1 MKKHFNEKQERFSLR
16 KLSVGLVS
24 ATVASLFFATSIA
37 AAPSVSAQSINYT
50 YVTEQELTDAE
61 KELIIR
67 DLPGLAQ
74 ATDATYYL
82 VYRPVGASKTPAVA
96 NTSSQSK
103 NLPKTGV
110 IENAAMAVAGLT
122 LLVLAV
128 KIGKKG
134 KKELAGVILLAATGA
149 SFLAPTSSALTSHIL
164 AQFNH
169 AVERSAGQA
178 LPAPADIEG
187 YVYVGYFKDSRAV
200 DELPAE
206 EKKPAEETKP
216 TEEVVTEV
224 PDTAPSHQVPAV
236 AITEKTIS
244 KTEVIAFETQTVE
257 NPALAEGTEKIVQEG
272 QNGERTITIKQTL
285 VDGQVLKEEEVSSEI
300 TKTATP
306 KIIEIGT
313 KKAEE
318 PIVTAL
324 PDTAPTHEVPAL
336 AITEEVTSH
345 TESIAFTTEEIY
357 DDTLPEGTRQT
368 AQAGQAGQKTI
379 ETKQTFIGGVLV
391 QSEVVSET
399 VSQAPVNQ
407 VVKIGTKPI
416 TALPDTAPTHEVP
429 AVVLTDDTTTN
440 TEAIPFESQVIYDD
454 TLAEGT
460 RNVDQTG
467 VAGVRTTVTK
477 NYYADGVLIKSEQ
490 VSSSVTNSP
499 VTEIV
504 RLGTKKADTVT
515 TETESATKIIPFE
528 ISYQDDATLPV
539 GEEKIITAGQNGLA
553 TVTTTYTLVN
563 GVRQTNPT
571 VTETVTTQPMPQVVA
586 RGTKTATPTPVEGT
600 ETVTETVDIAFETKT
615 TETADLY
622 VGQEQVL
629 TEGKNGSKEITTTYV
644 TIDGVRQANPTV
656 TEKVTQE
663 PTTKEVLKGTKPI
676 EGTETDP
683 ERVDI
688 AFETK
693 ITETADLYTD
703 EEQVVVEGKNGSKE
717 ITTTYQTVKG
727 VRQPNPTV
735 TEKVLVEPTTKEVLK
750 GTKPIEGTES
760 ETETVEIPFEIKIT
774 ETADLYTDEEQVVVE
789 GKVGSKEITTTYQ
802 TIKGVRQANPTVTEK
817 VLVKPTSK
825 EVLKGTKPIEG
836 TESYPATVD
845 IPFETE
851 YVDDPTLLE
860 GKTKVV
866 TTGVNGS
873 KTVTRTY
880 KTIKGVRQENPTVT
894 EEITK
899 QPVKQVIA
907 RGTKVEKVPQ
917 VVITNLVENDDAKS
931 ATISYK
937 LTDETANFLRAVA
950 LLYDNTGALVREQA
964 ITDPNGQLTLEN
976 LDFYTDYTV
985 KTKIF
990 YTMAEQEQ
998 SSEQEAILES
1008 MRQFDLVYKKIE
1020 IKDIDAVTVY
1030 RRKDGKYVGQEFL
1043 EELPA
1048 SANEL
1053 FIKVT
1058 SDRFKEV
1065 YLPVSSVE
1073 ETSLNGKAVFK
1084 LVSSFDQLVEDKNS
1098 QYVANREFY
1107 IPKMATDANT
1117 YTSFKAL
1124 IDAMKA
1130 NSSGTFKLGAHLD
1143 ASEVP
1148 VGDVASYVQNFSG
1161 TLDGVNDGYA
1171 FSISNLK
1178 APLFY
1183 NLGGKVQNLDIK
1195 NAHLQTSTTNPLAT
1209 IAVNANNAS
1218 VTNVA
1223 VEASIKGP
1231 QHVSGLIHSASN
1243 TVIKDVSFKGSLETT
1258 GTGASLT
1265 GGILGNGMLSSV
1277 GNAKVDATIT
1287 IPGNVDQFVGGIV
1300 GRTMLAYDVP
1310 ASVYN
1315 AYATGSIVTTGTEAT
1330 IGGIAG
1336 SNQVAGPYAPHVG
1349 SLTNVVSSMT
1359 GPTSLVGL
1367 VVNPT
1372 GKVKNAAS
1380 TTSDTLA
1387 NVSIISPEDAAAK
1400 VQAMG
1405 IQATLEDST
1414 SLNLNPYSVNYLS
1427 LDKAQADH
1435 ETAYYN
1441 MEKILPF
1448 YNKELLVY
1456 YGNKIAVDDKLNKV
1470 RLLDV
1475 VPMKDTAFIA
1485 DVHTEKANINKI
1497 MLHYADGT
1505 VDYKTVSYLEDFKN
1519 NHVVEYTIAGTDL
1532 IYTPES
1538 FLNDRSALVSDLVN
1552 SLSSVVLDSD
1562 AMKAVVNYPTK
1573 LDANRQTGTA
1583 KDFYFG
1589 ESFDQV
1595 KANLESNV
1603 RKILVASLNGQGQ
1616 ASEAYIKEKITD
1628 NKEAFLLGLT
1638 YLNRWYDIN
1647 YGDVNTKDLTIFEP
1661 DFFGNDAASALD
1673 MILAI
1678 GNGGY
1683 DVLRAHNNV
1692 STYASAI
1699 GKQNKQA
1706 SLFDMVEAYRK
1717 LFLPNLT
1724 DNEWFKQTTKAYIV
1738 ESKSQ
1743 VAEAAAKQENAA
1755 KHSKYALA
1763 VYDKITNPTWEYR
1776 QMLLP
1781 LLTLPQEDIFII
1793 SNMNT
1798 IAIGSYEH
1806 YVDDYKDPAKR
1817 DTVRQ
1822 LVNKAADMQRDN
1834 ADFWYKILDEENRD
1848 KLFRTVL
1855 NNEGFKM
1862 YGSDGQN
1869 IYRNLLAD
1877 VDAIQ
1882 DYYGPINKW
1891 YAEGATKTAY
1901 ANGKETFYVIYN
1913 MLDNYGTTLYTHEMV
1928 HNQDGSTYL
1937 KGHGRRMGQGMELFA
1952 DGLLQNVS
1960 SVDRTILGFNAVF
1973 TSDVANRVHVGDP
1986 VARFNSEQDFN
1997 EYFHNQ
2003 FDVLYLLDY
2012 IEGMTVLEKPNSVK
2026 KDWFLKLENYY
2037 IQENG
2042 KDTHAGNKMTTLTE
2056 EDAAKLTTFDDLING
2071 SIIDRYGYQSVKYN
2085 QNLQRNGYYS
2095 VPMFAGNY
2103 SALSNP
2109 NGSPGDFMFRRMAF
2123 ELIAAK
2129 GYTDGFVPYTS
2140 NQLSDY
2146 AMSQNSIT
2154 YDNWNKKNTGL
2165 ITDKHVLDQ
2174 VFNGQYASWEEFKK
2188 AMFME
2193 RVDKAKAGRLKPFT
2207 IQYELGVAN
2216 STKEVVISTY
2226 DDLQRLISAAIDA
2239 DIQNK
2244 SYGSDKSRLSTLKIK
2259 IYQALMNATN
2269 DFRTSIFNP

>member
-1 MKKHFNEKQERFSLR
+1 MKKQFNEKQERFSLR

-74 ATDATYYL
+74 ATDANYYL
-82 VYRPVGASKTPAVA
+82 VYRPVGASKAPAAA
-96 NTSSQSK
+96 NTNSQSK
-103 NLPKTGV
+103 ILPKTGV

-134 KKELAGVILLAATGA
+134 KKELAGVIILATTGA

-169 AVERSAGQA
+169 AVERSVGQA

-206 EKKPAEETKP
+206 ETKP
-216 TEEVVTEV
+216 VEEVVTEV

-236 AITEKTIS
+236 AITEKTFT

-318 PIVTAL
+318 PIVTDV
-324 PDTAPTHEVPAL
+324 PNTAPTHEVPVL

-345 TESIAFTTEEIY
+345 IESIAFTTEEIY

-407 VVKIGTKPI
+407 VVKIGTKPV

-490 VSSSVTNSP
+490 VSSSVTSSP

-504 RLGTKKADTVT
+504 RIGTKKADTVT
-515 TETESATKIIPFE
+515 TETESATKVIPFE

-539 GEEKIITAGQNGLA
+539 GEEKIITVGQNGLA

-563 GVRQTNPT
+563 GVRQANPT
-571 VTETVTTQPMPQVVA
+571 VTETVTTQPVPQVVA

-600 ETVTETVDIAFETKT
+600 ETVTETVEIPFETKT

-629 TEGKNGSKEITTTYV
+629 TEGKNGSKEITTTYQ
-644 TIDGVRQANPTV
+644 TIKGVRQANPTV

-676 EGTETDP
+676 EGTETD
-683 ERVDI
+683 
-688 AFETK
+688 
-693 ITETADLYTD
+693 
-703 EEQVVVEGKNGSKE
+703 
-717 ITTTYQTVKG
+717 
-727 VRQPNPTV
+727 
-735 TEKVLVEPTTKEVLK
+735 
-750 GTKPIEGTES
+750 
-760 ETETVEIPFEIKIT
+760 TETV
-774 ETADLYTDEEQVVVE
+774 
-789 GKVGSKEITTTYQ
+789 
-802 TIKGVRQANPTVTEK
+802 
-817 VLVKPTSK
+817 
-825 EVLKGTKPIEG
+825 
-836 TESYPATVD
+836 D
-845 IPFETE
+845 IVFETE
-851 YVDDPTLLE
+851 YIDDPTLLE

-873 KTVTRTY
+873 KTITTTY

-899 QPVKQVIA
+899 EPVKQVIA
-907 RGTKVEKVPQ
+907 RGTKVEKVPK
-917 VVITNLVENDDAKS
+917 VIITDLVENDDAKS

-950 LLYDNTGALVREQA
+950 LLYDNTGALVQEQA

-998 SSEQEAILES
+998 SSDQETILES
-1008 MRQFDLVYKKIE
+1008 MRKFDLVYKKIE

-1084 LVSSFDQLVEDKNS
+1084 LVSSFDQLIEDKNS

-1130 NSSGTFKLGAHLD
+1130 NPTGTFKLGAHLD
-1143 ASEVP
+1143 ANEVP

-1171 FSISNLK
+1171 FSINNLK

-1223 VEASIKGP
+1223 VEASLKGP
-1231 QHVSGLIHSASN
+1231 HNVSGLVHSASN
-1243 TVIKDVSFKGSLETT
+1243 TTIKDVSFKGSIETT
-1258 GTGASLT
+1258 GSGGSLT
-1265 GGILGNGMLSSV
+1265 GGILGNGMMSSV

-1287 IPGNVDQFVGGIV
+1287 IPGNANQFAGGIV
-1300 GRTMLAYDVP
+1300 GRTMLVYDVP
-1310 ASVYN
+1310 GSVYN

-1359 GPTSLVGL
+1359 GSTSLVGL

-1387 NVSIISPEDAAAK
+1387 NVSIISQEDAAAK

-1485 DVHTEKANINKI
+1485 DVHTEKATINKI

-1724 DNEWFKQTTKAYIV
+1724 DNEWFKQTTKAYVV

-1743 VAEAAAKQENAA
+1743 VAEVAAKQEAA
-1755 KHSKYALA
+1755 DTYSKYNIGA
-1763 VYDKITNPTWEYR
+1763 YSKIVNKKVTNPEWKYTHI
-1776 QMLLP
+1776 LLP
-1781 LLTLPQEDIFII
+1781 LLTLPQENIFII
-1793 SNMNT
+1793 TNLNT

-1806 YVDDYKDPAKR
+1806 YVTDYSTAENR
-1817 DTVRQ
+1817 DKVRQ
-1822 LVNKAADMQRDN
+1822 MVDLAAQRQRDN
-1834 ADFWYKILDEENRD
+1834 ADFWYKILDEGNRE
-1848 KLFRTVL
+1848 KLFRTIL
-1855 NNEGFKM
+1855 NNEGYLM
-1862 YGSDGQN
+1862 YDAAGNKS
-1869 IYRNLLAD
+1869 YRDLTAD
-1877 VDAIQ
+1877 IDAIQ
-1882 DYYGPINKW
+1882 DFYGPINKW
-1891 YAEGATKTAY
+1891 YGDKGVKTAY
-1901 ANGKETFYVIYN
+1901 ADGKETYFVHYD
-1913 MLDNYGTTLYTHEMV
+1913 MLSDYGTALYTHEMV
-1928 HNQDGSTYL
+1928 HNQDGDIYL
-1937 KGHGRRMGQGMELFA
+1937 KGYGRRNGQGMEVYA
-1952 DGLLQNVS
+1952 QGLLQNVFN
-1960 SVDRTILGFNAVF
+1960 TTEMNLGLNAVF
-1973 TSDVANRVHVGDP
+1973 LDSSTNRVHVGEP
-1986 VARFNSEQDFN
+1986 VSRFNSEADLN
-1997 EYFHNQ
+1997 AYYHNQ
-2003 FDVLYLLDY
+2003 FDALYLLDY
-2012 IEGMTVLEKPNSVK
+2012 LEGSAVLGKTDQEKK
-2026 KDWFLKLENYY
+2026 TWLRKMENYY
-2037 IQENG
+2037 IQNNG
-2042 KDTHAGNKMTTLTE
+2042 VDTHAGNSARSLKDDEVSNLKSFE
-2056 EDAAKLTTFDDLING
+2056 DLIDN
-2071 SIIDRYGYQSVKYN
+2071 SIIVQRQYMNPN
-2085 QNLQRNGYYS
+2085 QTSKKWDRNGYMS
-2095 VPMFAGNY
+2095 TPMFAANF
-2103 SALSNP
+2103 SALSNSK
-2109 NGSPGDFMFRRMAF
+2109 GSPGDMMFRRMAF
-2123 ELIAAK
+2123 ELLAAK
-2129 GYTDGFVPYTS
+2129 GYTEGFVPYTS
-2140 NQLSDY
+2140 GQLSDY
-2146 AMSQNSIT
+2146 AMSQNSII
-2154 YDNWNKKNTGL
+2154 YDNWNKKDTGL
-2165 ITDKHVLDQ
+2165 ITDQHVLDQ
-2174 VFNGQYASWEEFKK
+2174 VFKGQYKTWEAFKK
-2188 AMFME
+2188 AMFAE
-2193 RVDKAKAGRLKPFT
+2193 RVDKATAGKLKPFT
-2207 IQYELGVAN
+2207 MQYELGNSN
-2216 STKEVVISTY
+2216 STNEVTITSFEQ
-2226 DDLQRLISAAIDA
+2226 LQKLMDEAVDA
-2239 DIQNK
+2239 D
-2244 SYGSDKSRLSTLKIK
+2244 LKGKTFTPNNSKVHALKVK
-2259 IYQALMNATN
+2259 IYQAMMLDTA
-2269 DFRTSIFNP
+2269 DFRASIFNP

>member
-1 MKKHFNEKQERFSLR
+1 MKNIFGEKRQRFGFR
-16 KLSVGLVS
+16 KLSIGLVS
-24 ATVASLFFATSIA
+24 AAVASLFFASSVA
-37 AAPSVSAQSINYT
+37 AAPSASAQSINYS

-74 ATDATYYL
+74 ETDANYYL
-82 VYRPVGASKTPAVA
+82 IYRPATGTTSTPSTSTSQVLP
-96 NTSSQSK
+96 NTGSVE
-103 NLPKTGV
+103 TGLL
-110 IENAAMAVAGLT
+110 VAGGVS
-122 LLVLAV
+122 LLLLAV
-128 KIGKKG
+128 RFGKKG
-134 KKELAGVILLAATGA
+134 KKELAGVILLTATGV
-149 SFLAPTSSALTSHIL
+149 SFFGPTSSALTSQIL
-164 AQFNH
+164 AQYNH
-169 AVERSAGQA
+169 AIEISAGQA
-178 LPAPADIEG
+178 LPAPAEIDG
-187 YVYVGYFKDSRAV
+187 YVYVGYLKDSKAIEQTTSEGIRTETIVNKTEAIPFEIQTVENPQLSAGTERVVQEGQDGERTVTIKQVHSKGQIISEEEISSTVTKTAV
-200 DELPAE
+200 PKIVEVG
-206 EKKPAEETKP
+206 TKQA
-216 TEEVVTEV
+216 TDDIVTEV
-224 PDTAPSHQVPAV
+224 PDTAPSHELPTLQ
-236 AITEKTIS
+236 ITEEVSTY
-244 KTEVIAFETQTVE
+244 TESIPFETQEVADDT
-257 NPALAEGTEKIVQEG
+257 LLEGTRQIVQEG
-272 QNGERTITIKQTL
+272 K
-285 VDGQVLKEEEVSSEI
+285 
-300 TKTATP
+300 
-306 KIIEIGT
+306 
-313 KKAEE
+313 
-318 PIVTAL
+318 
-324 PDTAPTHEVPAL
+324 
-336 AITEEVTSH
+336 
-345 TESIAFTTEEIY
+345 
-357 DDTLPEGTRQT
+357 
-368 AQAGQAGQKTI
+368 AGQKTI
-379 ETKQTFIGGVLV
+379 ETKKTYIDGILV
-391 QSEVVSET
+391 KTETVSET
-399 VSQAPVNQ
+399 INQPAAPQIIHV
-407 VVKIGTKPI
+407 GTKPV
-416 TALPDTAPTHEVP
+416 TSVPDSAPSHEVP
-429 AVVLTDDTTTN
+429 TISLTEETLTH
-440 TEAIPFESQVIYDD
+440 TEAIAFDVQEIYDAN
-454 TLAEGT
+454 LAEGS
-460 RNVDQTG
+460 REVEQKG
-467 VAGVRTTVTK
+467 QAGVRTIETK

-490 VSSSVTNSP
+490 VSDVVTKAP
-499 VTEIV
+499 VTEVV
-504 RLGTKKADTVT
+504 RVGTKTADVIGVETVVAT
-515 TETESATKIIPFE
+515 EELPFETAVTETEE
-528 ISYQDDATLPV
+528 LYV
-539 GEEKIITAGQNGLA
+539 GEEKVVNEGKVGSKE
-553 TVTTTYTLVN
+553 VTTTYQTIN
-563 GVRQTNPT
+563 GVRQP
-571 VTETVTTQPMPQVVA
+571 
-586 RGTKTATPTPVEGT
+586 
-600 ETVTETVDIAFETKT
+600 
-615 TETADLY
+615 
-622 VGQEQVL
+622 
-629 TEGKNGSKEITTTYV
+629 
-644 TIDGVRQANPTV
+644 NPTV
-656 TEKVTQE
+656 TEKVLEE

-676 EGTETDP
+676 EGTET
-683 ERVDI
+683 
-688 AFETK
+688 ETN
-693 ITETADLYTD
+693 
-703 EEQVVVEGKNGSKE
+703 Q
-717 ITTTYQTVKG
+717 
-727 VRQPNPTV
+727 
-735 TEKVLVEPTTKEVLK
+735 
-750 GTKPIEGTES
+750 
-760 ETETVEIPFEIKIT
+760 VEII
-774 ETADLYTDEEQVVVE
+774 
-789 GKVGSKEITTTYQ
+789 
-802 TIKGVRQANPTVTEK
+802 
-817 VLVKPTSK
+817 
-825 EVLKGTKPIEG
+825 
-836 TESYPATVD
+836 
-845 IPFETE
+845 FETE

-866 TTGVNGS
+866 TAGVNGS
-873 KTVTRTY
+873 KTVTTTY
-880 KTIKGVRQENPTVT
+880 QTIKGVRQENPTVT

-917 VVITNLVENDDAKS
+917 VIITDLVENDDAKS

-937 LTDETANFLRAVA
+937 LTDETSNFLRAVA
-950 LLYDNTGALVREQA
+950 LLYDNTGALVKEQA
-964 ITDPNGQLTLEN
+964 IDDPNGEITLEN

-990 YTMAEQEQ
+990 YTLDEQEQ
-998 SSEQEAILES
+998 SSEQEAIIES
-1008 MRQFDLVYKKIE
+1008 MRKFDLVYKKIE

-1030 RRKDGKYVGQEFL
+1030 RRKNGSYIGQEFL
-1043 EELPA
+1043 EELPT
-1048 SANEL
+1048 STDEL

-1073 ETSLNGKAVFK
+1073 ETTLNGKAVFK
-1084 LVSSFDQLVEDKNS
+1084 LVSSFDELVQDKDA

-1130 NSSGTFKLGAHLD
+1130 NPSGTFKLGAHLD

-1148 VGDVASYVQNFSG
+1148 VGDIPSYVTGFSG

-1178 APLFY
+1178 APLFF
-1183 NLGGKVQNLDIK
+1183 NLNGKVQNLDIK
-1195 NAHLQTSTTNPLAT
+1195 NASLNTTSKNPLAT
-1209 IAVNANNAS
+1209 IAINANNATI
-1218 VTNVA
+1218 TNVA
-1223 VEASIKGP
+1223 VEASLKGP
-1231 QHVSGLIHSASN
+1231 QNVSGLVHSATNS
-1243 TVIKDVSFKGSLETT
+1243 TIKDVSFKGSIEVT
-1258 GTGASLT
+1258 GTDASLT
-1265 GGILGNGMLSSV
+1265 GGILGNGTMASV

-1287 IPGNVDQFVGGIV
+1287 LPGTENQVAGGIV
-1300 GRTMLAYDVP
+1300 GRTMLVYDVP
-1310 ASVYN
+1310 GSVYN
-1315 AYATGSIVTTGTEAT
+1315 AYATGSIVTTGTGAI

-1336 SNQVAGPYAPHVG
+1336 ANQVTGAYAPYSG
-1349 SLTNVVSSMT
+1349 NVNNVISDMT
-1359 GPTSLVGL
+1359 GAKSIIGQPA
-1367 VVNPT
+1367 NPT
-1372 GKVKNAAS
+1372 GKIKDGFT
-1380 TTSDTLA
+1380 TTSDSLS
-1387 NVSIISPEDAAAK
+1387 NVTVITDEEAQAK
-1400 VQAMG
+1400 AEAMA
-1405 IQATLEDST
+1405 IQATIDDT
-1414 SLNLNPYSVNYLS
+1414 VSLNLNNYSVDYLT

-1456 YGNKIAVDDKLNKV
+1456 YGNKIATDDKLNKV

-1475 VPMKDTAFIA
+1475 VPMKDNAVVA
-1485 DVHTEKANINKI
+1485 DVYAEKATINKI

-1519 NHVVEYTIAGTDL
+1519 NHVVEYTISGTDL

-1538 FLNDRSALVSDLVN
+1538 FLNDRSALVNDLVS

-1562 AMKAVVNYPTK
+1562 AMKAVINYPTK
-1573 LDANRQTGTA
+1573 LNADTQTGTA

-1589 ESFDQV
+1589 DSYNQV
-1595 KANLESNV
+1595 MANLESNV

-1616 ASEAYIKEKITD
+1616 ASEDYIKEKITN
-1628 NKEAFLLGLT
+1628 NKAAFVLGLT

-1647 YGDVNTKDLTIFEP
+1647 FGEMNTRDLTIFEP

-1692 STYASAI
+1692 STYAAAI
-1699 GKQNKQA
+1699 GKQNNKA

-1717 LFLPNLT
+1717 LFLPNLS
-1724 DNEWFKQTTKAYIV
+1724 DNDWFKQTTKAYIV

-1743 VAEAAAKQENAA
+1743 VAEAAAKQDSAE

-1763 VYDKITNPTWEYR
+1763 VYDKITNPAWEYR

-1798 IAIGSYEH
+1798 LAVGSYEH

-1817 DTVRQ
+1817 DSVRQ
-1822 LVNKAADMQRDN
+1822 LVNKAAEMQRDN

-1862 YGSDGQN
+1862 YGSDGQA

-1891 YAEGATKTAY
+1891 YAEGGTKTAY
-1901 ANGKETFYVIYN
+1901 ANGKETFYVLYN

-1937 KGHGRRMGQGMELFA
+1937 KGYGRRMGQGMEVYA

-1973 TSDVANRVHVGDP
+1973 NSDAANRVHVGDP
-1986 VARFNSEQDFN
+1986 TVRFNSEADFN
-1997 EYFHNQ
+1997 QYFHNQ

-2012 IEGMTVLEKPNSVK
+2012 IEGMTVLEKPNTVK

-2042 KDTHAGNKMTTLTE
+2042 KDTHAGNRMATLTE

-2071 SIIDRYGYQSVKYN
+2071 SIIDRYGYQSAKYD

-2129 GYTDGFVPYTS
+2129 GYTDGFIPYAS

-2154 YDNWNKKNTGL
+2154 YDTWNKKNTGL
-2165 ITDKHVLDQ
+2165 ITDKHVFDQ
-2174 VFNGQYASWEEFKK
+2174 VFNGQYASWEDFKK

-2193 RVDKAKAGRLKPFT
+2193 RVNKARAGKLKPFT

-2216 STKEVVISTY
+2216 STKEVSIASY
-2226 DDLQRLISAAIDA
+2226 DDLQRLIREAIDA

-2259 IYQALMNATN
+2259 IYQALMNSTN
-2269 DFRTSIFNP
+2269 DFRISIFNP